1 MIGVVLNYLL
11 FTLIVFGFVFAA
23 AYLVG
28 RLYYGRHRGVSR
40 EEFIRAFQGSGVPSE
55 IPAAVYDFYK
65 SQVPGQDHSVAPDD
79 EYSDLDE
86 GEDEIAHD
94 AESLMQ
100 KLKLQPPTEE
110 LQLQW
115 IQKVI
120 ASRRAKAAPGSG
132 VDSTPILTL
141 RDMVLWLDWLRQHQP
156 QRVQAEDPNQVRT

>member
-1 MIGVVLNYLL
+1 MIGMVLNYLL
-11 FTLIVFGFVFAA
+11 FALIVFGFVFAA

-40 EEFIRAFQGSGVPSE
+40 EEFIRAFQGSEVPSE
-55 IPAAVYDFYK
+55 IPAVVYDFYK
-65 SQVPGQDHSVAPDD
+65 SQAPGQDNSVSPDD
-79 EYSDLDE
+79 EYSDLVE
-86 GEDEIAHD
+86 GDAEIAHD
-94 AESLMQ
+94 AESLME

-115 IQKVI
+115 IQQVI
-120 ASRRAKAAPGSG
+120 ASRRAKAAPGTG

-156 QRVQAEDPNQVRT
+156 QVVRTSESETQTL